1 MITTIRKL
9 TKEANIDYVK
19 TDMEQ
24 WVSKWPGQIV
34 LAVDQI
40 NWTLGVE
47 KAFDKKDLQGFKE
60 HMNQDINRI
69 VRMVRGQL
77 LPMLRTT
84 LKALVV
90 LQVHG
95 RTVV

>member
-1 MITTIRKL
+1 M
-9 TKEANIDYVK
+9 
-19 TDMEQ
+19 
-24 WVSKWPGQIV
+24 

-47 KAFDKKDLQGFKE
+47 KAFGKRNLNNFKE

-69 VRMVRGQL
+69 VKMVRGQL
-77 LPMLRTT
+77 LPMLRVT

-90 LQVHG
+90 L
-95 RTVV
+95 

>member
-1 MITTIRKL
+1 
-9 TKEANIDYVK
+9 
-19 TDMEQ
+19 
-24 WVSKWPGQIV
+24 V

-47 KAFDKKDLQGFKE
+47 KAFGKRNLNNFKE

-69 VRMVRGQL
+69 VKMVRGQL
-77 LPMLRTT
+77 LPMLRVT

-90 LQVHG
+90 L
-95 RTVV
+95 

>member
-1 MITTIRKL
+1 M
-9 TKEANIDYVK
+9 
-19 TDMEQ
+19 
-24 WVSKWPGQIV
+24 

-47 KAFDKKDLQGFKE
+47 KAFGKRDLNNFKE

-69 VRMVRGQL
+69 VKMVRGKL
-77 LPMLRTT
+77 LPMLRVT

-90 LQVHG
+90 L
-95 RTVV
+95 

>member
-1 MITTIRKL
+1 
-9 TKEANIDYVK
+9 
-19 TDMEQ
+19 
-24 WVSKWPGQIV
+24 V

-47 KAFDKKDLQGFKE
+47 KAFGKRDLNNFKE

-69 VRMVRGQL
+69 VKMVRGQL
-77 LPMLRTT
+77 LPMLRVT

-90 LQVHG
+90 L
-95 RTVV
+95 

>member
-1 MITTIRKL
+1 M
-9 TKEANIDYVK
+9 
-19 TDMEQ
+19 
-24 WVSKWPGQIV
+24 

-47 KAFDKKDLQGFKE
+47 KAFGKRDLNNFKE

-69 VRMVRGQL
+69 VKMVRGQL
-77 LPMLRTT
+77 LPMLRVT

-90 LQVHG
+90 L
-95 RTVV
+95 